1 MIRIFP
7 MKVFLLAV
15 IAVLLYNS
23 PGARNATGEILR
35 KTADIVDTH
44 EATPTKSQ
52 PDNYT
57 FTVPNPF
64 AD

>member
-1 MIRIFP
+1 

-23 PGARNATGEILR
+23 PGARNATGNILR

-44 EATPTKSQ
+44 TQTN
-52 PDNYT
+52 DNPEY
-57 FTVPNPF
+57 FQIPNPF
-64 AD
+64 HTN

>member
-1 MIRIFP
+1 

-23 PGARNATGEILR
+23 PGARDATGNILR

-44 EATPTKSQ
+44 PQSN
-52 PDNYT
+52 DNPEY
-57 FTVPNPF
+57 FQIPNPF
-64 AD
+64 HTN

>member
-1 MIRIFP
+1 

-23 PGARNATGEILR
+23 PGARNATGNILR

-44 EATPTKSQ
+44 TQTNDIREYFQ
-52 PDNYT
+52 
-57 FTVPNPF
+57 VPNPF
-64 AD
+64 QTN

>member
-1 MIRIFP
+1 

-15 IAVLLYNS
+15 IALLLYNS
-23 PGARNATGEILR
+23 PDARNATGSILR
-35 KTADIVDTH
+35 KTANIIETD
-44 EATPTKSQ
+44 TPTPTNKQ

-64 AD
+64 SN